1 MNGMSPIP
9 ADMSDSVK
17 QKRLIHCPL
26 FLWGG
31 SYAGPQLLTIAAI
44 HLQSRMVLS

>member
-31 SYAGPQLLTIAAI
+31 GHMQGLSY
-44 HLQSRMVLS
+44 

>member
-31 SYAGPQLLTIAAI
+31 VICRASAI
-44 HLQSRMVLS
+44 NNSCYTFTVENGS